1 MKKLLFLVL
10 VPFLLFSVAMAETK
24 DSKKDDKK
32 KKVYWIDVRAD
43 NEFEDGHIK
52 GAINI
57 DYNMIRY
64 KIKKVTKDKEAEI
77 HLYCK
82 SGYRAGKA
90 LETLKAM
97 GYTKV
102 TNDGKYE
109 EIKARLKKEAEEKKK
124 QKAKK

>member
-1 MKKLLFLVL
+1 MLI
-10 VPFLLFSVAMAETK
+10 PFLLFSVAMA
-24 DSKKDDKK
+24 DKKDEKKEGKK
-32 KKVYWIDVRAD
+32 KKVYWIDVRAE
-43 NEFEDGHIK
+43 NEFDDGHLK

-64 KIKKVTKDKEAEI
+64 KIKKVTEDKEAEI

-97 GYTKV
+97 GYTNV
-102 TNDGKYE
+102 TNDGKFE
-109 EIKARLKKEAEEKKK
+109 EIKVKLKKEAEEKKK
-124 QKAKK
+124 K

>member
-1 MKKLLFLVL
+1 MKKIFYIALLSLLLFGVT
-10 VPFLLFSVAMAETK
+10 MAEK
-24 DSKKDDKK
+24 KKDEKK
-32 KKVYWIDVRAD
+32 KKVYWIDVRAE

-82 SGYRAGKA
+82 TGYRAGKA
-90 LETLKAM
+90 LKTLKAM
-97 GYTKV
+97 GYTKGV
-102 TNDGKYE
+102 NEGKYA
-109 EIKARLKKEAEEKKK
+109 EIKAKLKKEAEDKKK
-124 QKAKK
+124 KKDKKK